1 MQVFWFKNDMP
12 LPLSQRHKVAY
23 DAGSGTITLRI
34 NESRPE
40 DSGVYT
46 VVSSIVLITMMSF

>member
-1 MQVFWFKNDMP
+1 MQVIWLRNNVL

-23 DAGSGTITLRI
+23 DSGSGTITLRI

-46 VVSSIVLITMMSF
+46 VVR

>member
-1 MQVFWFKNDMP
+1 MPSFMQIIWLRNNVP

-23 DAGSGTITLRI
+23 DSGSGTITLRI

-46 VVSSIVLITMMSF
+46 VVRSSIDH